1 MLEHMSVLIGQME
14 VFASLILIGF
24 VVQRIR
30 LLSDENIS
38 NLSTILSRFIIPSML
53 VTLIPNGGTRSELLA
68 GWKYLLCASLA
79 ATFMVLVGIFTSK
92 HIGFKDVARRKM
104 HVLTVSYGNAGFI
117 GIPLVTAVFPET
129 GAIPCALYLFVEAV
143 VCWVFGPMLADP
155 SDEKKSIDLKKL
167 VSPLTISI
175 AVGIVLILLNV
186 NLKGFAPWD
195 TLTAI
200 GGTTKYFASL
210 YVGMNLGRQGL
221 KSIFIDKRIFL
232 STPFKLFVFPI
243 LAYLV
248 FGKTGILSGDTLII
262 LILFLSTPTGM
273 AVPIIADMVKGDKAY
288 ATAGTLLNTLLCLV
302 SIPLVM
308 KIITLI

>member
-1 MLEHMSVLIGQME
+1 M
-14 VFASLILIGF
+14 
-24 VVQRIR
+24 
-30 LLSDENIS
+30 
-38 NLSTILSRFIIPSML
+38 
-53 VTLIPNGGTRSELLA
+53 
-68 GWKYLLCASLA
+68 
-79 ATFMVLVGIFTSK
+79 
-92 HIGFKDVARRKM
+92 
-104 HVLTVSYGNAGFI
+104 
-117 GIPLVTAVFPET
+117 
-129 GAIPCALYLFVEAV
+129 
-143 VCWVFGPMLADP
+143 
-155 SDEKKSIDLKKL
+155 
-167 VSPLTISI
+167 
-175 AVGIVLILLNV
+175 GIVLILLNV